1 MWKLR
6 LFEDMIACQK
16 RALKRRGCK
25 EYAKMGEERKV
36 VEGRRIDNWGNW
48 GIVIMGRRAV
58 AEGEEGQAAGKS
70 MPLVP
75 MILMMR
81 QLVDLVL
88 REESGE
94 GSFEA
99 SEGGCRQVD
108 R

>member
-1 MWKLR
+1 
-6 LFEDMIACQK
+6 
-16 RALKRRGCK
+16 
-25 EYAKMGEERKV
+25 MGER
-36 VEGRRIDNWGNW
+36 

-88 REESGE
+88 RRVERRALKLEK
-94 GSFEA
+94 
-99 SEGGCRQVD
+99 GGVD